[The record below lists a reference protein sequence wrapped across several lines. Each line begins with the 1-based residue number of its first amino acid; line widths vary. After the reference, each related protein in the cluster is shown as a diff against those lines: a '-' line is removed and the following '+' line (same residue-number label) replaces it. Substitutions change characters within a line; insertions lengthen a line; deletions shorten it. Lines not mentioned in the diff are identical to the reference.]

1 MIAMN
6 NIEIPRFVKLVSP
19 DHISLE
25 DARLWYQTVLK
36 HAPQGVLS
44 SINMVSGGKPADY
57 RVIRRDEGKSKVLI
71 IPLTRDLLPDELER
85 ISNAWMKVC
94 PSGKFA
100 VRCNTNQA
108 DKLDNKMQDITMPRE
123 EYLSLCVELA
133 KRQHESWMRDKADQ
147 GWRYGPTI
155 SISNKTHPMMRP
167 WSDLPDQY
175 KDVNTDHPENFLNF
189 LNNQG
194 YAVVRKEEL
203 GSLINLLRGIR

>member
-36 HAPQGVLS
+36 TAPQGVLS
-44 SINMVSGGKPADY
+44 SINMISGGKPEDY
-57 RVIRRDEGKSKVLI
+57 RVVRRDEGKSKALI

-85 ISNAWMKVC
+85 ISTAWMQVC

-108 DKLDNKMQDITMPRE
+108 DKLENKVQDITMPRE

-133 KRQHESWMRDKADQ
+133 KRQHESWMRDKADL
-147 GWRYGPTI
+147 GWRYGPKI
-155 SISNKTHPMMRP
+155 SMANKTHPMIRP

-175 KDVNTDHPENFLNF
+175 KDVNTDNPENFLNF

-203 GSLINLLRGIR
+203 GSLIQLLRGIR